1 MTIRENV
8 QSGICWIIDNRED
21 GMPSKFASRIG
32 VDRQKV
38 NHWKNGRNAPDLEK
52 LGEIARIY
60 KVSLDWLIGGDES
73 KAPKDYR

>member
-38 NHWKNGRNAPDLEK
+38 NQWKNGRNAPDLEK
-52 LGEIARIY
+52 LRHSASI
-60 KVSLDWLIGGDES
+60 LPLIRKSAGRC
-73 KAPKDYR
+73 ACFL